1 MARPKVDSL
10 TYYNQDTK
18 DDDNLQYVEAMHSF
32 KGYAIIHK
40 LWKHIYGSPGG
51 YFCPWDKKNK
61 IIFCQNARIT
71 IQELDAII
79 ETCYEDGIQ
88 IFDRGMT
95 DKYGILTSKGIQ
107 KRWLRIV
114 KECGRTRC
122 IIDEKYNLLPLT
134 TIKQLEN
141 TAAVGFTGRKPEE
154 NQTGEQI
161 STAESAQIK
170 EKESKEKQNGCVT
183 GAPEKIFKS
192 KNEESEKGMPGAEFS
207 PPTWDEVSAFFFEV
221 CKSFWDPIK
230 SATVARKFYNH
241 FTTQEW
247 HKTSGAPV
255 VHWQSRAETWILED
269 RENGKKSVPR
279 EQDVQQSKV
288 LEKQKTIEFVEK
300 VYDQFCKNELSVS
313 DIPDGFYVFLEKEQ
327 KLQLKNDEKQYFL
340 DAADGNE
347 VAAKKQAVAYFF
359 NRISKEGKER
369 VFDQN

>member
-71 IQELDAII
+71 IDELDAII

-88 IFDRGMT
+88 IFDRGMA

-134 TIKQLEN
+134 IIKQLESA
-141 TAAVGFTGRKPEE
+141 AAVEFTGRKPEE
-154 NQTGEQI
+154 NKTGEQVNEFE
-161 STAESAQIK
+161 STQIK
-170 EKESKEKQNGCVT
+170 EKESKEKKNGCVT

-192 KNEESEKGMPGAEFS
+192 KNEESEKGMPGADFS
-207 PPTWDEVSAFFFEV
+207 PPTWDEVSLFFFNY
-221 CKSFWDPIK
+221 CKNFWDTMK
-230 SATVARKFYNH
+230 STEVALKFYNH
-241 FTTQEW
+241 FSSLDW
-247 HKTSGAPV
+247 NKTSGAKLL
-255 VHWQSRAETWILED
+255 HWQSRAQTWILED
-269 RENGKKSVPR
+269 RKGERQKSVPR
-279 EQDVQQSKV
+279 EQSQAKV
-288 LEKQKTIEFVEK
+288 FDKQKTIEYVEK
-300 VYDQFCKNELSVS
+300 VYDQFCKKEIFTDS
-313 DIPDGFYVFLEKEQ
+313 IPDNFYYFLEVEN
-327 KLQLKNDEKQYFL
+327 KLQLRNEEKQYFL
-340 DAADGNE
+340 ESSGGNE
-347 VAAKKQAVAYFF
+347 LQAKKEAVAYFF

>member
-71 IQELDAII
+71 VDELDAII

-134 TIKQLEN
+134 TIKQLESA
-141 TAAVGFTGRKPEE
+141 AAVEFTGRKPEE

-161 STAESAQIK
+161 NTDESTQIK
-170 EKESKEKQNGCVT
+170 EKESKEKENGCVT

-192 KNEESEKGMPGAEFS
+192 KNEDSGKGMPGAEFS
-207 PPTWDEVSAFFFEV
+207 PPNWDEVSAFFFEA
-221 CKSFWDPIK
+221 CKGFWDPIR
-230 SATVARKFYNH
+230 SASVARKFYNH
-241 FTTQEW
+241 FTTQVW

-269 RENGKKSVPR
+269 RDNDKKSVPR
-279 EQDVQQSKV
+279 EKNAQQVKA
-288 LEKQKTIEFVEK
+288 LEKQKTIEYVEK
-300 VYDQFCKNELSVS
+300 VYDQFCKNEISTAE
-313 DIPDGFYVFLEKEQ
+313 IPDGFYVFLEKEQ
-327 KLQLKNDEKQYFL
+327 KLQLKNEEKQYFL
-340 DAADGNE
+340 DAAGGNE
-347 VAAKKQAVAYFF
+347 VSAKREAVAYFF
-359 NRISKEGKER
+359 SRISKEGKSA
-369 VFDQN
+369 VFV

>member
-71 IQELDAII
+71 VDELDAII

-134 TIKQLEN
+134 TIKQLESA
-141 TAAVGFTGRKPEE
+141 AAVEFTGRKPEE

-161 STAESAQIK
+161 NTDESTQIK
-170 EKESKEKQNGCVT
+170 EKEIKENNIKKANFKIEPLTFSQCI
-183 GAPEKIFKS
+183 EKMKSDEKLKEDNYFINKIPLTDFNEYLEIFARTK
-192 KNEESEKGMPGAEFS
+192 KTENE
-207 PPTWDEVSAFFFEV
+207 
-221 CKSFWDPIK
+221 
-230 SATVARKFYNH
+230 
-241 FTTQEW
+241 
-247 HKTSGAPV
+247 
-255 VHWQSRAETWILED
+255 
-269 RENGKKSVPR
+269 RERVDYMDKYKYFINWA
-279 EQDVQQSKV
+279 
-288 LEKQKTIEFVEK
+288 
-300 VYDQFCKNELSVS
+300 
-313 DIPDGFYVFLEKEQ
+313 GFYKATFEKNRGKNSLQ
-327 KLQLKNDEKQYFL
+327 QQTRPKAKLL
-340 DAADGNE
+340 
-347 VAAKKQAVAYFF
+347 
-359 NRISKEGKER
+359 
-369 VFDQN
+369 